1 MQIRAAPQSEIG
13 TMTTRTLA
21 ILATFLCLLTV
32 RSVAGQGGP
41 LIAELITYPEVR
53 RVIPADTAERF
64 ERWVNPN
71 QEQRRAA
78 RDLIQASRA
87 ELAGV
92 INRHLRTVRDD
103 ATLEELLASE
113 KEVLRSSAKVERSML
128 EDLRETLTPEQA
140 GGFARFERS
149 HRRTLLR
156 GKAVAVLAFDVA
168 EFLVRKGQD
177 VLGDNPVASVITRL
191 DVEEDAAIV
200 RERRAVLAYFENVRR
215 GYDGSPESQARDRD
229 TQKEL
234 RAADVEL
241 RRVQSAALLKL
252 VGILPGEVGDALVL
266 EVMRTRSKDFDRT
279 AASPQQYPVVREVL
293 ALSLS
298 EEQRA
303 RVKSILREAD
313 RQVLEIARRAVIDQA
328 TFELADD
335 QAQRKYPT
343 APTNVFWGKA
353 SELRKQVS
361 RDVLGLLTPEQRRAY
376 DASTVLDPSDT
387 SRVEDE
393 P

>member
-1 MQIRAAPQSEIG
+1 MLIALCLVLSFLPAGRAA
-13 TMTTRTLA
+13 LA
-21 ILATFLCLLTV
+21 
-32 RSVAGQGGP
+32 QGGP
-41 LIAELITYPEVR
+41 LIAELVTYSEVR
-53 RVIPADTAERF
+53 RVIPADTSERF
-64 ERWVNPN
+64 DLWVRPTED
-71 QEQRRAA
+71 QKRAA
-78 RDLIQASRA
+78 RDLIAASRA

-103 ATLEELLASE
+103 ATLAELQASE
-113 KEVLRSSAKVERSML
+113 KEVLLGSAKVERSML
-128 EDLRETLTPEQA
+128 DDLHEILTPEQA
-140 GGFARFERS
+140 AGFTRFERS
-149 HRRTLLR
+149 HRRTLLK
-156 GKAVAVLAFDVA
+156 GKVVAVLAFDVA

-200 RERRAVLAYFENVRR
+200 RERRAVMAYFENVRR
-215 GYDGSPESQARDRD
+215 GYDGSPESQKRDRD

-234 RAADVEL
+234 RAADLEL

-252 VGILPGEVGDALVL
+252 VSILPSEVGDALVL
-266 EVMRTRSKDFDRT
+266 EVMRIRSKDFDRT
-279 AASPQQYPVVREVL
+279 AASPEQYPVVREVRAL
-293 ALSLS
+293 ALS

-303 RVKSILREAD
+303 QVKSILGEAE
-313 RQVLEIARRAVIDQA
+313 RQVLDIARRAVVDQA

-335 QAQRKYPT
+335 QTQRKYPT
-343 APTNVFWGKA
+343 APSNVFWGKA

-387 SRVEDE
+387 SRVNDE